1 MMARSQNVVIS
12 DAVLREKAKQ
22 FGSELDVTDFQYSNG
37 WLQRFKGRCGI
48 ASQVICGE
56 SAGVYPAVIRHG
68 CHDAAEVMKTQ
79 SLRDAHNLD
88 ESGLFFRMPANRSLT
103 TEDKA
108 NGAKMDQ
115 TNCYH
120 LSLAKL

>member
-1 MMARSQNVVIS
+1 
-12 DAVLREKAKQ
+12 
-22 FGSELDVTDFQYSNG
+22 
-37 WLQRFKGRCGI
+37 
-48 ASQVICGE
+48 
-56 SAGVYPAVIRHG
+56 
-68 CHDAAEVMKTQ
+68 MKTQ
-79 SLRDAHNLD
+79 SLRDVHNLD
-88 ESGLFFRMPANRSLT
+88 ESGLFFRMLANRSLT